1 MKILKNISLFF
12 VALVSILS
20 GCSSD
25 PPSIGPYIAS
35 ENATY
40 SVGDTTYLEINPPFQ
55 SGFSGPTALLFGK
68 DQLLYVADFKNNRV
82 VMMDIA
88 GGYLGECS
96 INQPTALAQDYKL
109 DLLVGGVDS
118 ATGAGAI
125 YRIKLFA
132 ANHQIDSAKIILVRK
147 ESSHPQRRFVGI
159 GVMPGSQYLAAR
171 TGTDNTSSID
181 PDTRIMWFDTSDTYL
196 TPVTDLTT
204 GSGSG
209 INYIN
214 YLSGFT
220 TYPNSRDFI
229 VLQRNLNS
237 SAVDYGAIY
246 MKYSSSSD
254 FQGWT
259 VPSTFDPALSNV
271 DFIHLKQYVF
281 PFGVTID
288 SKRLDVF
295 ITDVAQDSVFKFNS
309 KGTHKKESFG
319 RYATNNR
326 MVSPVGVAFD
336 NNKTL
341 YVADSTKN
349 CIFRFKLSTDF

>member
-1 MKILKNISLFF
+1 
-12 VALVSILS
+12 
-20 GCSSD
+20 
-25 PPSIGPYIAS
+25 
-35 ENATY
+35 
-40 SVGDTTYLEINPPFQ
+40 
-55 SGFSGPTALLFGK
+55 
-68 DQLLYVADFKNNRV
+68 
-82 VMMDIA
+82 
-88 GGYLGECS
+88 
-96 INQPTALAQDYKL
+96 
-109 DLLVGGVDS
+109 
-118 ATGAGAI
+118 
-125 YRIKLFA
+125 
-132 ANHQIDSAKIILVRK
+132 
-147 ESSHPQRRFVGI
+147 
-159 GVMPGSQYLAAR
+159 MPGSQYLVAR
-171 TGTDNTSSID
+171 TGTDNSSSID
-181 PDTRIMWFDTSDTYL
+181 PDTRIMWFDTSDIYL

-229 VLQRNLNS
+229 VLQHNLNG

-259 VPSTFDPALSNV
+259 VPSTYDPALSNS
-271 DFIHLKQYVF
+271 DFIHLKQYVY

-295 ITDVAQDSVFKFNS
+295 ITDAAQDSVFKFNS

-319 RYATNNR
+319 KFATNNR
-326 MVSPVGVAFD
+326 MASPTGVAFYD
-336 NNKTL
+336 KTL